1 MQTNTHTFY
10 LHKAVLL
17 GDRYS
22 FRAWLRTVDS
32 EAGLGRVGG
41 AKVVGDDALVSTLVG
56 EGHMTQVQNGG
67 VLHHPPGLVHRP
79 VVSAQ
84 VGEVLHL
91 SMAEQLLVFA
101 PGKGHR

>member
-67 VLHHPPGLVHRP
+67 VLHHPP

-91 SMAEQLLVFA
+91 CMAEQLLVFA